1 MRRRTRRSD
10 ALTTTNPYAELTER
24 GFVVF
29 EDVLREPLLSTLRTI
44 TDVLCSAR
52 PAAEVA
58 RRRSQGTMLS
68 IMSDP
73 AFADL
78 IAWQPAI
85 ERLAAMGFEGA
96 TFTDGYIISKPPRSP
111 RLFWHYD
118 WFAWRDPGAFDV
130 VPQQVFLMYYLTD
143 TTPENGCLR
152 VLPGSHRRHH
162 PLRDR
167 IGNPHDESLS
177 RALDS
182 DDPAFS
188 TQPDEV
194 DVPVR
199 AGDLVIGDARTLARR
214 SRQRKRRAAHCHHA
228 VVSAGFRPS
237 AGARSGADGQE
248 NAADAGRLASR
259 DKGDGVGFESAL
271 RRQRAA
277 VWSRP
282 LRAPAITP

>member
-1 MRRRTRRSD
+1 M
-10 ALTTTNPYAELTER
+10 
-24 GFVVF
+24 VF

-143 TTPENGCLR
+143 TAPENGCLR

-177 RALDS
+177 RALDP

-199 AGDLVIGDARTLARR
+199 AGDLVIGDARMLH
-214 SRQRKRRAAHCHHA
+214 AAHA
-228 VVSAGFRPS
+228 NASDERRTVITLWFQPDFARLPERVQAQMVKKTQRTPADWPAATKEMVRALNPRYDGNARPY
-237 AGARSGADGQE
+237 GRDLYARP
-248 NAADAGRLASR
+248 R
-259 DKGDGVGFESAL
+259 
-271 RRQRAA
+271 
-277 VWSRP
+277 
-282 LRAPAITP
+282 

>member
-1 MRRRTRRSD
+1 
-10 ALTTTNPYAELTER
+10 
-24 GFVVF
+24 VVF
-29 EDVLREPLLSTLRTI
+29 EGVLCDPLLSTLRTI
-44 TDVLCSAR
+44 TDVLCDAR
-52 PAAEVA
+52 TPDELR

-85 ERLAAMGFEGA
+85 DCLSAMGFREP
-96 TFTDGYIISKPPRSP
+96 TFTDGYIISKPPHSP

-118 WFAWRDPGAFDV
+118 WFAWRDPGAFDI

-143 TTPENGCLR
+143 TSPENGCLR

-167 IGNPHDESLS
+167 IGNPHGESIS
-177 RALDS
+177 RALDP
-182 DDPAFS
+182 DDPAVS

-199 AGDLVIGDARTLARR
+199 AGDLVVGDARMLH
-214 SRQRKRRAAHCHHA
+214 AAHA
-228 VVSAGFRPS
+228 NASDERRTVITLWFQPDFTSLPERVKAQMVKKTQPTPADWPAAARETVRALNPRYDGDAEPYGRDLYARPT
-237 AGARSGADGQE
+237 
-248 NAADAGRLASR
+248 
-259 DKGDGVGFESAL
+259 V
-271 RRQRAA
+271 
-277 VWSRP
+277 
-282 LRAPAITP
+282 